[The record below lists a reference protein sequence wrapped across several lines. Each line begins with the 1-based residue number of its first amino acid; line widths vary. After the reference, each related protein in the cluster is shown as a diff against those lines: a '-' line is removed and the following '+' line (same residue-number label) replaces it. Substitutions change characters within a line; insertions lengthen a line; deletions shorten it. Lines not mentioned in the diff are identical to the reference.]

1 MERVRRLLLLVALVA
16 VPVAVAAPVPFAPP
30 DEPPSLPTLAQQR
43 TAVARAAALG
53 KPVYCG
59 GSAGNAVALTFDDGP
74 GPYTEQVLDDL
85 RAAGARA
92 TFFLVGNRV
101 AEWPDAAR
109 DETYLGAV
117 GDHSWSHPRLTELPR
132 WDVYLELERTR
143 DSVRGAAGRTP
154 TLWRSPYEL
163 HDASVDGV
171 AKQLGLLQVL
181 WSVTSGDDQLHPT
194 ATSVARNVI
203 RGLRPGAIV
212 LMHDIHPWTAA
223 ALPRILK
230 AVAARHLRAVSVPEL
245 LALDS
250 PSGGCAFVSAGPG
263 D

>member
-1 MERVRRLLLLVALVA
+1 VRRLLLLAALVA
-16 VPVAVAAPVPFAPP
+16 VPAAAAAPVPFSPP

-43 TAVARAAALG
+43 AAVTHLAALG
-53 KPVYCG
+53 RPVYCG
-59 GSAGNAVALTFDDGP
+59 GPTGNSVALTFDDGP
-74 GPYTEQVLDDL
+74 GPYTEQVLDEL
-85 RAAGARA
+85 RAADARA
-92 TFFLVGNRV
+92 TFFLVGDRV
-101 AEWPDAAR
+101 DEWPDAAR

-132 WDVYLELERTR
+132 WDVFLELERTR
-143 DSVRGAAGRTP
+143 ASVQGAAGRTP

-163 HDASVDGV
+163 HDASIDGV

-194 ATSVARNVI
+194 AASVARNVI

-212 LMHDIHPWTAA
+212 LMHDIHPWTVA

-230 AVAARHLRAVSVPEL
+230 ALAARHLRAVSVPEL
-245 LALDS
+245 LALDP
-250 PSGGCAFVSAGPG
+250 PSGGCAFVSAGAG

>member
-1 MERVRRLLLLVALVA
+1 VRRLLLLVALVA
-16 VPVAVAAPVPFAPP
+16 VPAAAAAPVPFAPP
-30 DEPPSLPTLAQQR
+30 DEPPSLPTLAQQAA
-43 TAVARAAALG
+43 AVARLAAAG
-53 KPVYCG
+53 QPVYCG
-59 GSAGNAVALTFDDGP
+59 GRTGNAVALTFDDGP

-85 RAAGARA
+85 RAADARA

-101 AEWPDAAR
+101 ADWPDEAR
-109 DETYLGAV
+109 DETYRGAV
-117 GDHSWSHPRLTELPR
+117 GDHTWSHPRLTELPR
-132 WDVYLELERTR
+132 WDVFLELERTR
-143 DSVRGAAGRTP
+143 ISVGGAIGRLP

-163 HDASVDGV
+163 HDPTVDGV

-194 ATSVARNVI
+194 AKSVARNVI

-212 LMHDIHPWTAA
+212 LLHDIHPWTVA

-245 LALDS
+245 LSLDP
-250 PSGGCAFVSAGPG
+250 PSGGCDFVSAGAG